1 MVAGEKKFTHVGVW
15 LNREDLL
22 QRKPG
27 HLQRIFDQL
36 AAIGTTHVYPE
47 LYFRGGAAYASG
59 VAPEHGEFR
68 SRRVLLGSDGANVQ
82 AAATHDLVDELLRL
96 ARERNLQLHPWVW
109 VFCAGYWHAYGPI
122 LDRHPE
128 WAELDQDGQ
137 PFSNWRYG
145 TAWLCPVLPAVREYL
160 AAVLV
165 ELATRWPVDGIHLDY
180 IRYNEEE
187 AGSFGFHP
195 ASLAQFRKENEGREE
210 TVTGEKRPGTGGPDL
225 GSEAGRAAWTAWR
238 AANVTGF
245 VTGVA
250 RRLRALRPGI
260 QLSAAVVPDPEL
272 SYRNACQEWGRWLA
286 EGVLD
291 YVLPMAYRT
300 NLDELRAVLSALRAR
315 LAGRAAGRERAVYPG
330 LAVWVSPAEI
340 VRQVELVR
348 ELGFEGVTLF
358 STVNLTADHYRALEK
373 SLG

>member
-1 MVAGEKKFTHVGVW
+1 MVAAGGRKFTHVGVW
-15 LNREDLL
+15 LNREDFL

-27 HLQRIFDQL
+27 HLQRIFDRL
-36 AAIGTTHVYPE
+36 AAIGATHVYPE

-68 SRRVLLGSDGANVQ
+68 SRRVLLGDGAYFQ

-165 ELATRWPVDGIHLDY
+165 ELATRWPVDGI
-180 IRYNEEE
+180 
-187 AGSFGFHP
+187 
-195 ASLAQFRKENEGREE
+195 GRARP
-210 TVTGEKRPGTGGPDL
+210 GERGGTGGLDRL
-225 GSEAGRAAWTAWR
+225 TGGQRYGLRNRGGSPPAS
-238 AANVTGF
+238 
-245 VTGVA
+245 
-250 RRLRALRPGI
+250 
-260 QLSAAVVPDPEL
+260 SAARDPTVGGGGARPRAFVP
-272 SYRNACQEWGRWLA
+272 
-286 EGVLD
+286 
-291 YVLPMAYRT
+291 
-300 NLDELRAVLSALRAR
+300 
-315 LAGRAAGRERAVYPG
+315 
-330 LAVWVSPAEI
+330 
-340 VRQVELVR
+340 
-348 ELGFEGVTLF
+348 
-358 STVNLTADHYRALEK
+358 
-373 SLG
+373 